1 MPDWDAQEG
10 HRIRIEDGVV
20 CSIHRGGA
28 CGAGG
33 GGKGVECGV
42 DGGVGNLRKVL
53 LAPVAKDRRRGTE
66 EGVEEPLGVAR
77 WQRVL
82 RPEQHVEA
90 AVVVAAV
97 SGPHE
102 VAEVV
107 DPNRGL
113 DAQGNVARLDQ
124 GGHGHEVRPKRVV
137 DDIERQLDAVLFA
150 DAVAVEHPS
159 SLIEQGRSLG
169 RVGWQ
174 HGP

>member
-20 CSIHRGGA
+20 RSIHRGGT
-28 CGAGG
+28 CGAGSG
-33 GGKGVECGV
+33 CKGVECGV
-42 DGGVGNLRKVL
+42 DCGGGDLRKVL
-53 LAPVAKDRRRGTE
+53 LAPVAKDRRRGAE

-82 RPEQHVEA
+82 RPQQHVEA
-90 AVVVAAV
+90 AVDTVAL
-97 SGPHE
+97 HE
-102 VAEVV
+102 VAIVV
-107 DPNRGL
+107 DPNGGL

-124 GGHGHEVRPKRVV
+124 GGHSHEVRPERVV
-137 DDIERQLDAVLFA
+137 DDIERQLHAGLLA
-150 DAVAVEHPS
+150 DAVGAEYPS
-159 SLIEQGRSLG
+159 NLVEQGRSLG